1 MPPMRVGDIN
11 IDLKRNHQLNIQKEY
26 LSIYGRLLVNSF
38 ALRVDNNG
46 EEESVGTALY
56 RANSIFDHSCRP
68 SATTVFSHG
77 RLEIR
82 AMVGSPS
89 LDLSNYFIS
98 YMDEAE
104 TRAQRLAK
112 LKRTW

>member
-1 MPPMRVGDIN
+1 ME
-11 IDLKRNHQLNIQKEY
+11 QLSTICHTIRLISSWCKEY

-38 ALRVDNNG
+38 ALRVDNKG

-68 SATTVFSHG
+68 SATTVFSRG
-77 RLEIR
+77 RLQIR
-82 AMVGSPS
+82 AMVASPC
-89 LDLSNYFIS
+89 LDLGNYFIS

-104 TRAQRLAK
+104 TRAQRLTK